1 MTISLV
7 PEMLTFTYRKKHGK
21 KNLENNLAWLGR
33 EVVCV
38 NINIPESTAQG
49 GGGRIRN
56 RKPIGEIG
64 CCDGWQSKNTDG
76 SNCPT
81 AID

>member
-1 MTISLV
+1 M
-7 PEMLTFTYRKKHGK
+7 
-21 KNLENNLAWLGR
+21 ENNLAWLGR

-64 CCDGWQSKNTDG
+64 YCESRMAEQKHWWIQL
-76 SNCPT
+76 SNCNWLT
-81 AID
+81 D